1 MASNNKLTVG
11 ELVYK
16 ISGDME
22 NLKTELKKSEAEV
35 TKLKDSMEKTK
46 TTTNSFTDSMKNLAK
61 GLGLAFLAKLAF
73 DFGKASVQAYANAQ
87 QSLIQFNN
95 AQQNVAGTTKEQ
107 INNLNEYILAL
118 EKKTTVDDKS
128 IRQAAQI
135 LAQDQISIDN
145 QKKLLAGIVDISV
158 ANSKANGGEIDTQG
172 TATAIG
178 RAMATGE
185 LGTLTRQNIV
195 GIDASTASLFKLGNE
210 AQRTAIL
217 AKLLA
222 ENGKGAGEALGN
234 SFQGSMNRAKDTVE
248 DLQVA
253 IGKGLTSAFSVFA
266 NGLSDTIGGVGDMEK
281 GTNKLGVAFV
291 YIAGLLNF
299 MINTFK
305 LFGIMV
311 LKVGVSLGEFAKIT
325 WAFGKDVLGVF
336 QQVGKAINS
345 ISEAMVDV
353 LTGQFK
359 DAKEALKSGFDF
371 SGTFDNSKKAIEEMS
386 NSTDKLGEA
395 FTQTSK
401 DIGAN
406 VTTMANAGKVYQEV
420 TEQNDKLAE
429 AKDSLLKKQQ
439 KQTQAT
445 EEEKKA
451 METLRDKVFDLRQK
465 VDDLSNSI
473 GEKLVEASK
482 KFVDTVKDIVTE
494 NTKTFSDIVI
504 GAEKDI
510 EDLRKRLA
518 DEQAKSGDQRSQ
530 SAIDSLQ
537 KEIDGK
543 QKILTS
549 YANFQSELNKKIE
562 ESQQKAQEAQTALLT
577 ETDPSKK
584 ANLEATVQGLNAQV
598 EAFKGFA
605 DLTKS
610 VDEARKLAG
619 EDEFK
624 QAQIN
629 AFAKIE
635 LATKTFIEET
645 TKLKEKQAV
654 AEEVEKSITDFYK
667 TQTAL
672 KQKTLDTFATSSI
685 ATLRRIG
692 SEAQSAIA
700 ALNSAMSKGA
710 QLGISTDINPLSS
723 TQIST
728 PQQST
733 PGSTI
738 SNTNNK
744 TVNAP
749 ITVNAT
755 IQGNTDSSQLAK
767 DLAWSLSHK

>member
-1 MASNNKLTVG
+1 
-11 ELVYK
+11 
-16 ISGDME
+16 
-22 NLKTELKKSEAEV
+22 
-35 TKLKDSMEKTK
+35 
-46 TTTNSFTDSMKNLAK
+46 
-61 GLGLAFLAKLAF
+61 
-73 DFGKASVQAYANAQ
+73 
-87 QSLIQFNN
+87 
-95 AQQNVAGTTKEQ
+95 
-107 INNLNEYILAL
+107 
-118 EKKTTVDDKS
+118 
-128 IRQAAQI
+128 
-135 LAQDQISIDN
+135 
-145 QKKLLAGIVDISV
+145 
-158 ANSKANGGEIDTQG
+158 
-172 TATAIG
+172 
-178 RAMATGE
+178 
-185 LGTLTRQNIV
+185 
-195 GIDASTASLFKLGNE
+195 
-210 AQRTAIL
+210 
-217 AKLLA
+217 
-222 ENGKGAGEALGN
+222 
-234 SFQGSMNRAKDTVE
+234 
-248 DLQVA
+248 
-253 IGKGLTSAFSVFA
+253 
-266 NGLSDTIGGVGDMEK
+266 
-281 GTNKLGVAFV
+281 
-291 YIAGLLNF
+291 
-299 MINTFK
+299 
-305 LFGIMV
+305 
-311 LKVGVSLGEFAKIT
+311 
-325 WAFGKDVLGVF
+325 
-336 QQVGKAINS
+336 
-345 ISEAMVDV
+345 
-353 LTGQFK
+353 
-359 DAKEALKSGFDF
+359 
-371 SGTFDNSKKAIEEMS
+371 
-386 NSTDKLGEA
+386 
-395 FTQTSK
+395 
-401 DIGAN
+401 
-406 VTTMANAGKVYQEV
+406 MANAGKVYQEV